1 MIVLEETG
9 TLSLLKGLIMHAIE
23 YLSVNQVKDKLNH
36 GCDGPITPFV
46 LISRAIQLAAENDGE
61 AFAYAE
67 NIANALDELLT
78 EYGWLKDGLVET
90 GS

>member
-1 MIVLEETG
+1 MSIQQ
-9 TLSLLKGLIMHAIE
+9 I
-23 YLSVNQVKDKLNH
+23 KDRLNH

-46 LISRAIQLAAENDGE
+46 LISRATMLASSRTE
-61 AFAYAE
+61 FPE

-78 EYGWLKDGLVET
+78 EYGWLTNGLVQT

>member
-1 MIVLEETG
+1 MRPID
-9 TLSLLKGLIMHAIE
+9 AIKE
-23 YLSVNQVKDKLNH
+23 QLNH

-46 LISRAIQLAAENDGE
+46 LISRAIRLATNAPYIEG
-61 AFAYAE
+61 YSGHPE

-78 EYGWLKDGLVET
+78 EYGWLKNGIVET